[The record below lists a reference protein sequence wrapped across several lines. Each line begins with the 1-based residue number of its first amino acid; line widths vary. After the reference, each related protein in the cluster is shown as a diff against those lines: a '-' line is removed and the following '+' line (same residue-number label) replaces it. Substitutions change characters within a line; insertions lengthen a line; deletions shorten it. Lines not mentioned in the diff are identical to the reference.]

1 MSRATRLPK
10 PLMFSMAALCGLL
23 TVSSSAMGQ
32 GATDGGFGNFGLGT
46 ASGFGSIGGNSGST
60 GASGGQGATAGLS
73 SLGGLSG
80 AGGTGSQAGGLG
92 GLGGIGSGF
101 DPSFGASQM
110 ASGLATAAAVSRV
123 TSQLGGRGGFGGG
136 FGGGGFGGGRGGFGG
151 TNNNQ
156 NAQSKTKVRAVLR
169 IGFPVEGRTSS
180 ATAQMVTER
189 FAKMPLPPSLDNV
202 QITMQ
207 GRTAV
212 LRGQIETLEDGK
224 LVENLL
230 SLEPGIDGVKN
241 ELVVAGESE
250 EVPAPIPTE

>member
-1 MSRATRLPK
+1 MSRATRLPQA
-10 PLMFSMAALCGLL
+10 LMFSMAALGGLL
-23 TVSSSAMGQ
+23 TVSSTAMGQ

-46 ASGFGSIGGNSGST
+46 ASGFGSIGGNSGAT
-60 GASGGQGATAGLS
+60 GVQGATAGMS

-123 TSQLGGRGGFGGG
+123 TSQLGGRGGIGGG
-136 FGGGGFGGGRGGFGG
+136 FGGGGFGGGRGGSNGA
-151 TNNNQ
+151 NNNQ

-169 IGFPVEGRTSS
+169 IGFPIEGRTSS

-207 GRTAV
+207 GRTAI
-212 LRGQIETLEDGK
+212 LRGQIETAEDGK

-241 ELVVAGESE
+241 ELVVAGASE
-250 EVPAPIPTE
+250 EVPAPIPAE